1 MMHILRGGTMG
12 TQLLSKLPNQQMQQ
26 PGLPRK
32 RYELAVSLALDNSG
46 IAEDSEVLTFYSM
59 ELGRG

>member
-1 MMHILRGGTMG
+1 MG